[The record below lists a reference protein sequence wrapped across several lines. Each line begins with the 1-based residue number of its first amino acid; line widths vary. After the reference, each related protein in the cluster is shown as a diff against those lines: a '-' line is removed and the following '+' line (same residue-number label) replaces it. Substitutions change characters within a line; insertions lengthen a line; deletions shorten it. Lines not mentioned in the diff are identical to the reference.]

1 MLKKGL
7 YYTVYGN
14 TCRVS
19 GPLAKSAW
27 DIDAGQRIPISLV
40 GKPVPPQSRFTPG
53 VTCSGCPDCPDRF
66 ACDSYNGRQ

>member
-7 YYTVYGN
+7 YHTVYGN

-40 GKPVPPQSRFTPG
+40 GKPVPRFTPG
-53 VTCSGCPDCPDRF
+53 VTCSGCPDCADRF
-66 ACDSYNGRQ
+66 ACDSYNGRG